1 MPRLLGSRAEE
12 NGLHYRRKLRVCRRF
27 AHVSESERLFAM
39 AKTPFT
45 ICVVGGGFTGAATA
59 IACLNRIHAPFRLVM
74 VESGASLGRGVAYGS
89 HHPLHLLNVRA
100 RDLSI
105 RADQPAD
112 FLNWAFRHL
121 DQGENHAALHE
132 ALAHAFLPRQLF
144 GEYVRQRLFEFVAK
158 RSDVTF
164 SVVNGVATAC
174 IAEAGRY
181 RVALGKAAPAMA
193 DIVFLATAYGLGGPS
208 TNGALQP
215 FETMPPGRFAR
226 ARTIAIIGS
235 GLTMAD
241 VLLSARRDGFQG
253 TANIVS
259 RRGQLPRSHAPQG
272 VVPQQVALP
281 RSKHVS
287 MLAAANRLACEMA
300 EEGGTPWQAIING
313 LRPSLQEVWQGL
325 PVAEQSRFLRHLR
338 PFWDSHRH
346 RLPMEIHA
354 RIMAEIADGRAVLV
368 RGSVKHVERDGRGF
382 TLTLQLRGKPEPDFV
397 VTDLAFDCS
406 GFRPDLAQKLI
417 ASLLAQNLA
426 RPDAHNLG
434 LAVEPDGRLLC
445 GSGRPS
451 AGLYAIGPLCQGTL
465 WEITAV
471 PEIVA
476 QADRAARGL
485 MTRTQAETHGN
496 SARAVAG

>member
-1 MPRLLGSRAEE
+1 MSALVYAGEPE
-12 NGLHYRRKLRVCRRF
+12 H
-27 AHVSESERLFAM
+27 LFEM
-39 AKTPFT
+39 AKAPFT

-59 IACLNRIHAPFRLVM
+59 IACLTRIDAPFRLVM
-74 VESGASLGRGVAYGS
+74 IESGPSLGRGIAYGS

-105 RADQPAD
+105 RAGQPGD

-121 DQGENHAALHE
+121 DQGENHALLHE
-132 ALAHAFLPRQLF
+132 ALAHTFLPRQLF
-144 GEYVRQRLFEFVAK
+144 GEYVRQRLFETVAQ

-174 IAEAGRY
+174 VADGGRY
-181 RVALGKAAPAMA
+181 RVALGDGAPVLA
-193 DIVFLATAYGLGGPS
+193 DIVFLATAYGLPS
-208 TNGALQP
+208 ASTKGALQP
-215 FETMPPGRFAR
+215 FEPVPPGELAG

-253 TANIVS
+253 TAYVVS

-272 VVPQQVALP
+272 VVPQEVALP

-287 MLAAANRLACEMA
+287 MLAAAIRIACEMA

-313 LRPSLQEVWQGL
+313 LRPSLQQIWQGL
-325 PVAEQSRFLRHLR
+325 PIHEQSRFLRHLR

-346 RLPMEIHA
+346 RLPMEVHA
-354 RIMAEIADGRAVLV
+354 RITAEFADGRAVLL
-368 RGSVKHVERDGRGF
+368 RGSVKDIERDGRGF
-382 TLTLQLRGKPEPDFV
+382 ALTLQRRGRSKPEV
-397 VTDLAFDCS
+397 LAADLAFDCS
-406 GFRPDLAQKLI
+406 GFKPDLRQKLI
-417 ASLLAQNLA
+417 ASLTAQNLA
-426 RPDAHNLG
+426 RPDAHNVG
-434 LAVEPDGRLLC
+434 LAVEPDGRLRG

-451 AGLYAIGPLCQGTL
+451 TGLYAIGPLCQGTL
-465 WEITAV
+465 WEITSV

-476 QADRAARGL
+476 QADRAAGGL
-485 MTRTQAETHGN
+485 AMEMQ
-496 SARAVAG
+496 ARAATEQTRAFAGR